1 MAARVDDVTT
11 LEEPPGTLSD
21 ATAAVQ
27 HVASIEYGR
36 VVASVIGTVHDWN
49 LAEDAVQDALA
60 RAVERWPGDGV
71 PANPAAWVT
80 TVARRRAIDLVRH
93 ADAER
98 RAVARLEHEPH
109 DGVVMTQEADDHDD
123 AFPHGDERLKLIF
136 TACHPALT
144 LEARAALTL
153 RTVLNVSIEQLAGI
167 FAVAPATM
175 EKRLVR
181 ARAKIAHANIPYR
194 VPDAAQ
200 LDSRSASVC
209 EVLSALFTIG
219 YSDPTLQ
226 PDPGAEAIR
235 LARLCRQ
242 LLPADSPARLE
253 FTGLLALLLLQH
265 SRRAARTTPDGLS
278 VPFDEQDRELWDVS
292 EIEEGL
298 RLLDDAVEEAVRAG
312 IHGGRHLIR
321 ATVAAEYVRPAP
333 GMEIDHA
340 RIADIYG
347 VLEQVDA
354 SPFVRLNRAV
364 AVANAGRPAEALA
377 LTEAL
382 ESSLGGHHLYS
393 AVRGDL
399 LQRLKRDDEATTA
412 FRDAARAAPTERER
426 RSYSQHA
433 DDIASAST

>member
-1 MAARVDDVTT
+1 MTAPEESPAA
-11 LEEPPGTLSD
+11 PPD
-21 ATAAVQ
+21 ALAAVR
-27 HVASIEYGR
+27 HVASVEYGR
-36 VVASVIGTVHDWN
+36 VIASVIGTVHDWT

-60 RAVERWPGDGV
+60 RAIERWPGGGV
-71 PANPAAWVT
+71 PTNPAAWVT

-98 RAVARLEHEPH
+98 RAVARLEHEAH
-109 DGVVMTQEADDHDD
+109 DGVDADDHDD

-153 RTVLNVSIEQLAGI
+153 RTVLNVPIEQLAGI

-226 PDPGAEAIR
+226 PDPGVEAIR

-242 LLPADSPARLE
+242 LLPSSSPARLE

-265 SRRAARTTPDGLS
+265 SRRAARTTADGLS
-278 VPFDEQDRELWDVS
+278 VTFDEQDRELWDLS

-298 RLLDDAVEEAVRAG
+298 RLLDDAVEVAARAG

-340 RIADIYG
+340 RIADLYE

-377 LTEAL
+377 LTEVL
-382 ESSLGGHHLYS
+382 ETSLGEHHLYS

-399 LQRLKRDDEATTA
+399 LQRLRRVEEASSA

-426 RSYSQHA
+426 RSYVQHA
-433 DDIASAST
+433 DGIASASP

>member
-1 MAARVDDVTT
+1 MAARGDDVTT
-11 LEEPPGTLSD
+11 PEEPPGTLPD
-21 ATAAVQ
+21 AMDAVR
-27 HVASIEYGR
+27 HVASIEYGC
-36 VVASVIGTVHDWN
+36 VVASVIGTVHDWT

-98 RAVARLEHEPH
+98 RAVTRLEHEPH
-109 DGVVMTQEADDHDD
+109 EGIDAHDATDHDD

-153 RTVLNVSIEQLAGI
+153 RTVLNVPIEQLAGI
-167 FAVAPATM
+167 FAVAPTTM

-242 LLPADSPARLE
+242 LLPAYSPARLE

-265 SRRAARTTPDGLS
+265 SRRAARTTADGLS
-278 VPFDEQDRELWDVS
+278 VPFDEQDRGLWDVS

-298 RLLDDAVEEAVRAG
+298 RLLDDAVEEAARAG

-333 GMEIDHA
+333 ATEIDHA
-340 RIADIYG
+340 RIADMYA

-399 LQRLKRDDEATTA
+399 LHRLKRDEEATSA
-412 FRDAARAAPTERER
+412 FRDAARTAPTERER
-426 RSYSQHA
+426 RSYAQHA

>member
-1 MAARVDDVTT
+1 MTT
-11 LEEPPGTLSD
+11 PEEPPGTLPD
-21 ATAAVQ
+21 AMDAVR
-27 HVASIEYGR
+27 HVASIEYGC
-36 VVASVIGTVHDWN
+36 VVASVIGTVHDWT

-98 RAVARLEHEPH
+98 RAVTRLEHEPH
-109 DGVVMTQEADDHDD
+109 EGIDAHDATDHDD

-153 RTVLNVSIEQLAGI
+153 RTVLNVPIEQLAGI
-167 FAVAPATM
+167 FAVAPTTM

-242 LLPADSPARLE
+242 LLPAYSPARLE

-265 SRRAARTTPDGLS
+265 SRRAARTTADGLS
-278 VPFDEQDRELWDVS
+278 VPFDEQDRGLWDVS

-298 RLLDDAVEEAVRAG
+298 RLLDDAVEEAARAG

-333 GMEIDHA
+333 ATEIDHA
-340 RIADIYG
+340 RIADMYA

-399 LQRLKRDDEATTA
+399 LHRLKRDEEATSA
-412 FRDAARAAPTERER
+412 FRDAARTAPTERER
-426 RSYSQHA
+426 RSYAQHA

>member
-1 MAARVDDVTT
+1 MTT
-11 LEEPPGTLSD
+11 PEEPASTLSD
-21 ATAAVQ
+21 AMAAVR

-36 VVASVIGTVHDWN
+36 VVASVIGTVHDWT

-109 DGVVMTQEADDHDD
+109 DGIDAHEADD

-242 LLPADSPARLE
+242 LLPSDSPARLE
-253 FTGLLALLLLQH
+253 FTGLLSLLLLQH

-278 VPFDEQDRELWDVS
+278 VPFDEQDRGLWDVS

-298 RLLDDAVEEAVRAG
+298 RLLDDAVEKAARAG

-364 AVANAGRPAEALA
+364 AVANAGRPHEALA
-377 LTEAL
+377 LAEAL

-399 LQRLKRDDEATTA
+399 LQRLKRVEEASSA

-426 RSYSQHA
+426 LSYAQHA

>member
-1 MAARVDDVTT
+1 MAARGDDVTT
-11 LEEPPGTLSD
+11 PEEPPGTLPD
-21 ATAAVQ
+21 AMDAVR

-36 VVASVIGTVHDWN
+36 VVASVIGTVHDWT

-98 RAVARLEHEPH
+98 RAVTRLEHEPH
-109 DGVVMTQEADDHDD
+109 EGIDAHDATDHDD

-167 FAVAPATM
+167 FAVAPTTM

-242 LLPADSPARLE
+242 LLPAYSPARLE

-265 SRRAARTTPDGLS
+265 SRRAARTTADGLS
-278 VPFDEQDRELWDVS
+278 VPFDEQDRGLWDVS

-298 RLLDDAVEEAVRAG
+298 RLLDDAVEEAARAG

-333 GMEIDHA
+333 ATEIDHA
-340 RIADIYG
+340 RIADMYA

-399 LQRLKRDDEATTA
+399 LHRLKRDEEATSA
-412 FRDAARAAPTERER
+412 FRDAARTAPTERER
-426 RSYSQHA
+426 RSYAQHA

>member
-1 MAARVDDVTT
+1 MTTPEEPAGTLPDAMAAVR
-11 LEEPPGTLSD
+11 
-21 ATAAVQ
+21 

-36 VVASVIGTVHDWN
+36 VVASVIGTVHDWA

-60 RAVERWPGDGV
+60 RGVERWPGDGV

-98 RAVARLEHEPH
+98 RAVARLENEPH
-109 DGVVMTQEADDHDD
+109 EGTDIAPGADDHDD

-136 TACHPALT
+136 TACHPRADLGGPRGVDAPHRPERVDRT
-144 LEARAALTL
+144 ARRDL
-153 RTVLNVSIEQLAGI
+153 RGRTRDDGEETRAG
-167 FAVAPATM
+167 AGQD
-175 EKRLVR
+175 R
-181 ARAKIAHANIPYR
+181 AREHP
-194 VPDAAQ
+194 VP
-200 LDSRSASVC
+200 RSGC
-209 EVLSALFTIG
+209 
-219 YSDPTLQ
+219 
-226 PDPGAEAIR
+226 
-235 LARLCRQ
+235 
-242 LLPADSPARLE
+242 
-253 FTGLLALLLLQH
+253 
-265 SRRAARTTPDGLS
+265 RAARQSKRERLRGPVRPVHHRLLRSDAAARSRRRGHPACSAVPAAAPPRIPRLDSSSRVFSPSCSFSTPAARHAPRPTACPCRSTNRIADCGMS
-278 VPFDEQDRELWDVS
+278 PRS
-292 EIEEGL
+292 REGL
-298 RLLDDAVEEAVRAG
+298 RLLDDAVEEAARAG

-333 GMEIDHA
+333 GTEIDHA
-340 RIADIYG
+340 RIADMYG

-364 AVANAGRPAEALA
+364 AVANAGRQNEALA

-399 LQRLKRDDEATTA
+399 LQRLKRVEEARSA
-412 FRDAARAAPTERER
+412 FRDAARAAPTEREQ
-426 RSYSQHA
+426 RSYAQHA

>member
-11 LEEPPGTLSD
+11 PEEPPGTPPD
-21 ATAAVQ
+21 AMAAVR

-36 VVASVIGTVHDWN
+36 VVASVIGTVHDWT

-109 DGVVMTQEADDHDD
+109 EGIDTHDTDDHDD

-265 SRRAARTTPDGLS
+265 SRRAARTTADGLS

-298 RLLDDAVEEAVRAG
+298 RLLDDAVEEAARAG

-321 ATVAAEYVRPAP
+321 ATVAAEYVRPAA
-333 GMEIDHA
+333 GVEIDHA

-382 ESSLGGHHLYS
+382 ESSLGGHHLHS

-399 LQRLKRDDEATTA
+399 LQRLKRDDEASSA
-412 FRDAARAAPTERER
+412 FREAARTAPTERER
-426 RSYSQHA
+426 RSYVQHA

>member
-1 MAARVDDVTT
+1 MTT
-11 LEEPPGTLSD
+11 PEGPPGTLPD
-21 ATAAVQ
+21 AMAAVR
-27 HVASIEYGR
+27 HVASIEYGC
-36 VVASVIGTVHDWN
+36 VVASVIGTVHDWT

-71 PANPAAWVT
+71 PTNPAAWVT

-109 DGVVMTQEADDHDD
+109 DGADIAQEADDHD

-136 TACHPALT
+136 TACHPALN

-153 RTVLNVSIEQLAGI
+153 RTVLNVSIEQLAAI

-242 LLPADSPARLE
+242 LLPSDSPARLE

-265 SRRAARTTPDGLS
+265 SRRAARTTADGLS
-278 VPFDEQDRELWDVS
+278 VPFDEQDRGLWDVS

-298 RLLDDAVEEAVRAG
+298 RLLDDAVEEAARAG

-321 ATVAAEYVRPAP
+321 ATVAAEYVRPAS
-333 GMEIDHA
+333 GTKIDHA

-354 SPFVRLNRAV
+354 SPFIRLNRAV

-399 LQRLKRDDEATTA
+399 LQRLKRVDEARSA
-412 FRDAARAAPTERER
+412 FLDAARTAPTERER
-426 RSYSQHA
+426 RSYAQHA

>member
-1 MAARVDDVTT
+1 MV
-11 LEEPPGTLSD
+11 
-21 ATAAVQ
+21 AVR

-36 VVASVIGTVHDWN
+36 VVASVIGTVHDWT

-98 RAVARLEHEPH
+98 RAVTRLEHEPH
-109 DGVVMTQEADDHDD
+109 EGIDAHDATDHDD

-153 RTVLNVSIEQLAGI
+153 RTVLNVPIEQLAGI
-167 FAVAPATM
+167 FAVAPTTM

-242 LLPADSPARLE
+242 LLPAYSPARLE

-265 SRRAARTTPDGLS
+265 SRRAARTTADGLS
-278 VPFDEQDRELWDVS
+278 VPFDEQDRGLWDVS

-298 RLLDDAVEEAVRAG
+298 RLLDDAVEEAARAG

-333 GMEIDHA
+333 ATEIDHA
-340 RIADIYG
+340 RIADMYA

-399 LQRLKRDDEATTA
+399 LHRLKRDEEATSA
-412 FRDAARAAPTERER
+412 FRDAARTAPTERER
-426 RSYSQHA
+426 RSYAQHA

>member
-1 MAARVDDVTT
+1 MTT
-11 LEEPPGTLSD
+11 PEERPGTLPD
-21 ATAAVQ
+21 AMAAVR
-27 HVASIEYGR
+27 HVASVEYGR
-36 VVASVIGTVHDWN
+36 VLASVIGTVHDWT

-109 DGVVMTQEADDHDD
+109 EGADAHDATDHDD

-181 ARAKIAHANIPYR
+181 ARAKIAHADIPYR
-194 VPDAAQ
+194 VPDAVQ

-265 SRRAARTTPDGLS
+265 SRRAARTTSGGLS
-278 VPFDEQDRELWDVS
+278 VPFDEQDRGLWDVS

-298 RLLDDAVEEAVRAG
+298 RLLDGAVDEAARAG

-333 GMEIDHA
+333 GTEIDHA
-340 RIADIYG
+340 RIADMYG

-399 LQRLKRDDEATTA
+399 LQRLRRVEEARSA
-412 FRDAARAAPTERER
+412 FRDAARTAPTERER
-426 RSYSQHA
+426 RSYAQHA

>member
-1 MAARVDDVTT
+1 MAAVR
-11 LEEPPGTLSD
+11 
-21 ATAAVQ
+21 

-36 VVASVIGTVHDWN
+36 VVASVIGTVHDWT

-98 RAVARLEHEPH
+98 RAVARLEHEPPPG
-109 DGVVMTQEADDHDD
+109 GVDNTPETDDHED

-298 RLLDDAVEEAVRAG
+298 RLLDDAVEEAARAG

-321 ATVAAEYVRPAP
+321 ATVAAEYVRPDP

-377 LTEAL
+377 LMEAL

-399 LQRLKRDDEATTA
+399 LQRLRRVEEARSA

>member
-1 MAARVDDVTT
+1 MP
-11 LEEPPGTLSD
+11 EGPPGTLPD
-21 ATAAVQ
+21 AMAAVR

-36 VVASVIGTVHDWN
+36 VVASVIGTVHDWT
-49 LAEDAVQDALA
+49 LAEDAVQDALT

-98 RAVARLEHEPH
+98 RAVTRLEHEPH
-109 DGVVMTQEADDHDD
+109 DGVDNTREADDHDD

-235 LARLCRQ
+235 LARLCGSCSPRTPR
-242 LLPADSPARLE
+242 LDSS
-253 FTGLLALLLLQH
+253 
-265 SRRAARTTPDGLS
+265 SRAFSPSCSFSTPAARHARRPTACPCRSMNRIANCGMSPRSTKGYGFSTTP
-278 VPFDEQDRELWDVS
+278 
-292 EIEEGL
+292 
-298 RLLDDAVEEAVRAG
+298 
-312 IHGGRHLIR
+312 
-321 ATVAAEYVRPAP
+321 
-333 GMEIDHA
+333 
-340 RIADIYG
+340 
-347 VLEQVDA
+347 
-354 SPFVRLNRAV
+354 
-364 AVANAGRPAEALA
+364 
-377 LTEAL
+377 
-382 ESSLGGHHLYS
+382 
-393 AVRGDL
+393 
-399 LQRLKRDDEATTA
+399 
-412 FRDAARAAPTERER
+412 
-426 RSYSQHA
+426 
-433 DDIASAST
+433 

>member
-1 MAARVDDVTT
+1 MAAVR
-11 LEEPPGTLSD
+11 
-21 ATAAVQ
+21 
-27 HVASIEYGR
+27 HVASIEYGC
-36 VVASVIGTVHDWN
+36 VVASVIGTVHDWT

-109 DGVVMTQEADDHDD
+109 DGADIAQEADDHD

-136 TACHPALT
+136 TACHPALN

-153 RTVLNVSIEQLAGI
+153 RTVLNVSIEQLAAI

-242 LLPADSPARLE
+242 LLPSDSPARLE

-265 SRRAARTTPDGLS
+265 SRRAARTTADGLS
-278 VPFDEQDRELWDVS
+278 VPFDEQDRGLWDVS

-298 RLLDDAVEEAVRAG
+298 RLLDDAVEEAARAG
-312 IHGGRHLIR
+312 IHGRGRIRPPRLGDEDRPRPHRRHLRGAGTGGCIAVHPPEPCGRRGERGTTGRSPR
-321 ATVAAEYVRPAP
+321 AD
-333 GMEIDHA
+333 GGA
-340 RIADIYG
+340 RE
-347 VLEQVDA
+347 L
-354 SPFVRLNRAV
+354 
-364 AVANAGRPAEALA
+364 AGRTPP
-377 LTEAL
+377 
-382 ESSLGGHHLYS
+382 
-393 AVRGDL
+393 L
-399 LQRLKRDDEATTA
+399 LSGAGRSP
-412 FRDAARAAPTERER
+412 AAPQAR
-426 RSYSQHA
+426 R
-433 DDIASAST
+433 

>member
-11 LEEPPGTLSD
+11 PEESPGTFPD
-21 ATAAVQ
+21 AMAAVR

-36 VVASVIGTVHDWN
+36 VVASVIGTVHDWT

-109 DGVVMTQEADDHDD
+109 QRSDITPKADDHD

-153 RTVLNVSIEQLAGI
+153 RTVLNVSIEQLAAI

-226 PDPGAEAIR
+226 PDPGVEAIR

-265 SRRAARTTPDGLS
+265 SRRAARTTTDGLS

-298 RLLDDAVEEAVRAG
+298 RLLDGAVDEAARAG

-321 ATVAAEYVRPAP
+321 ATVAAEYVRPAS
-333 GMEIDHA
+333 GTEIDHA

-399 LQRLKRDDEATTA
+399 LQRLRRVEEARSA
-412 FRDAARAAPTERER
+412 FRDAARTAPTERER

>member
-1 MAARVDDVTT
+1 MAAVR
-11 LEEPPGTLSD
+11 
-21 ATAAVQ
+21 

-36 VVASVIGTVHDWN
+36 VVASVIGTVHDWT

-60 RAVERWPGDGV
+60 RAVERWPRDGV

-98 RAVARLEHEPH
+98 RAVTRLEHEPREAP
-109 DGVVMTQEADDHDD
+109 DITQEADDHD

-242 LLPADSPARLE
+242 LLPSDSPARLE

-298 RLLDDAVEEAVRAG
+298 RLLDDAVEEAARAG

-340 RIADIYG
+340 RIADMYG

-364 AVANAGRPAEALA
+364 AVANAGRPTEALA

-399 LQRLKRDDEATTA
+399 LQRLKRDDEASSA
-412 FRDAARAAPTERER
+412 FRDAARTAPTERER
-426 RSYSQHA
+426 RSYAQHA
-433 DDIASAST
+433 DDLASAST

>member
-1 MAARVDDVTT
+1 MP
-11 LEEPPGTLSD
+11 EGPPGTLPD
-21 ATAAVQ
+21 AMAAVR

-36 VVASVIGTVHDWN
+36 VVASVIGTVHDWT

-98 RAVARLEHEPH
+98 RAVARLEHEPPPG
-109 DGVVMTQEADDHDD
+109 GVDNTPETDDHED

-298 RLLDDAVEEAVRAG
+298 RLLDDAVEEAARAG

-321 ATVAAEYVRPAP
+321 ATVAAEYVRPDP

-377 LTEAL
+377 LMEAL

-399 LQRLKRDDEATTA
+399 LQRLRRVEEARSA

>member
-1 MAARVDDVTT
+1 M
-11 LEEPPGTLSD
+11 D
-21 ATAAVQ
+21 AVR
-27 HVASIEYGR
+27 HVASIEYGC
-36 VVASVIGTVHDWN
+36 VVASVIGTVHDWT

-98 RAVARLEHEPH
+98 RAVTRLEHEPH
-109 DGVVMTQEADDHDD
+109 EGIDAHDATDHDD

-153 RTVLNVSIEQLAGI
+153 RTVLNVPIEQLAGI
-167 FAVAPATM
+167 FAVAPTTM

-242 LLPADSPARLE
+242 LLPAYSPARLE

-265 SRRAARTTPDGLS
+265 SRRAARTTADGLS
-278 VPFDEQDRELWDVS
+278 VPFDEQDRGLWDVS

-298 RLLDDAVEEAVRAG
+298 RLLDDAVEEAARAG

-333 GMEIDHA
+333 ATEIDHA
-340 RIADIYG
+340 RIADMYA

-399 LQRLKRDDEATTA
+399 LHRLKRDEEATSA
-412 FRDAARAAPTERER
+412 FRDAARTAPTERER
-426 RSYSQHA
+426 RSYAQHA

>member
-1 MAARVDDVTT
+1 M
-11 LEEPPGTLSD
+11 
-21 ATAAVQ
+21 
-27 HVASIEYGR
+27 
-36 VVASVIGTVHDWN
+36 
-49 LAEDAVQDALA
+49 
-60 RAVERWPGDGV
+60 
-71 PANPAAWVT
+71 
-80 TVARRRAIDLVRH
+80 
-93 ADAER
+93 
-98 RAVARLEHEPH
+98 ARLEHEPH
-109 DGVVMTQEADDHDD
+109 EGIDTHEADD

-153 RTVLNVSIEQLAGI
+153 RTVLNVPIEQLAGI

-181 ARAKIAHANIPYR
+181 ARAKIAHADIPYR

-242 LLPADSPARLE
+242 LLPSDSPARLE
-253 FTGLLALLLLQH
+253 FTGLLSLLLQH

-278 VPFDEQDRELWDVS
+278 LAFDDQDRGLWDVS

-298 RLLDDAVEEAVRAG
+298 QLLDDAVDEAARAG
-312 IHGGRHLIR
+312 IHGGRHLIG
-321 ATVAAEYVRPAP
+321 ATVAAEYVRPTP

-364 AVANAGRPAEALA
+364 AVANAGRPTEALA
-377 LTEAL
+377 LTC
-382 ESSLGGHHLYS
+382 
-393 AVRGDL
+393 R
-399 LQRLKRDDEATTA
+399 
-412 FRDAARAAPTERER
+412 
-426 RSYSQHA
+426 
-433 DDIASAST
+433 

>member
-1 MAARVDDVTT
+1 MAAVR
-11 LEEPPGTLSD
+11 
-21 ATAAVQ
+21 

-36 VVASVIGTVHDWN
+36 VVASVIGTVHDWT

-60 RAVERWPGDGV
+60 RAVERWPGGGV

-109 DGVVMTQEADDHDD
+109 EGADTHDTTGHDD

-200 LDSRSASVC
+200 LDSRSASVS

-242 LLPADSPARLE
+242 LLPSDSPARLE
-253 FTGLLALLLLQH
+253 FTGLLSLLLLQH
-265 SRRAARTTPDGLS
+265 SRRAARTTADGLS
-278 VPFDEQDRELWDVS
+278 VPFDEQDRGLWDVS

-298 RLLDDAVEEAVRAG
+298 RLLDDAVEEAARAG

-321 ATVAAEYVRPAP
+321 ATVAAEYVRHAP
-333 GMEIDHA
+333 GIEIDHA

-364 AVANAGRPAEALA
+364 AVANAGRPHEALA
-377 LTEAL
+377 LAEAL

-399 LQRLKRDDEATTA
+399 LQRLKRVEEASSA

-426 RSYSQHA
+426 LSYAQHA

>member
-1 MAARVDDVTT
+1 MAAVR
-11 LEEPPGTLSD
+11 
-21 ATAAVQ
+21 
-27 HVASIEYGR
+27 HVASIEYGG
-36 VVASVIGTVHDWN
+36 VVASVIGTVHDWT

-80 TVARRRAIDLVRH
+80 TVARRRAIDRVRH

-109 DGVVMTQEADDHDD
+109 ESTDIAQEAYDHD

-167 FAVAPATM
+167 FAVAPAAM

-242 LLPADSPARLE
+242 LLPSDSPARLE

-298 RLLDDAVEEAVRAG
+298 RLLDDAVEEAARAG

-321 ATVAAEYVRPAP
+321 ATVAAEYVRPSP
-333 GMEIDHA
+333 GTEIDHA

-377 LTEAL
+377 LMEAL

-399 LQRLKRDDEATTA
+399 LQRLRRVEEARSA

-426 RSYSQHA
+426 RSYTQHA

>member
-1 MAARVDDVTT
+1 MTVP
-11 LEEPPGTLSD
+11 EEPPGTLPD
-21 ATAAVQ
+21 AMVVVR
-27 HVASIEYGR
+27 HVASIEYGC
-36 VVASVIGTVHDWN
+36 VVASVIGTVHDWT

-80 TVARRRAIDLVRH
+80 TVARRRAIDRVRH

-109 DGVVMTQEADDHDD
+109 ESTDIAQEAYDHD

-153 RTVLNVSIEQLAGI
+153 RTVLNVSIEQLAAI

-226 PDPGAEAIR
+226 PDPGAGAIR

-242 LLPADSPARLE
+242 LLPSDSPARLE

-265 SRRAARTTPDGLS
+265 SRRAARTTADGLS
-278 VPFDEQDRELWDVS
+278 VPFDEQDRGLWDVS

-298 RLLDDAVEEAVRAG
+298 RLLDDAVEEAARAG

-321 ATVAAEYVRPAP
+321 ATVAAEYVRPAA
-333 GMEIDHA
+333 GTEIDHA
-340 RIADIYG
+340 RIADMYG

-364 AVANAGRPAEALA
+364 AVANAGRPTEALA

-399 LQRLKRDDEATTA
+399 LQRLKRDEEARSA
-412 FRDAARAAPTERER
+412 FRDAARTAPTERER
-426 RSYSQHA
+426 RSYAQHA

>member
-1 MAARVDDVTT
+1 MTT
-11 LEEPPGTLSD
+11 PEEPPGTLPD
-21 ATAAVQ
+21 AMDAVR

-36 VVASVIGTVHDWN
+36 VVASVIGTVHDWT

-98 RAVARLEHEPH
+98 RAVTRLEHEPH
-109 DGVVMTQEADDHDD
+109 EGIDAHDATDHDD

-153 RTVLNVSIEQLAGI
+153 RTVLNVPIEQLAGI
-167 FAVAPATM
+167 FAVAPTTM

-242 LLPADSPARLE
+242 LLPAYSPARLE

-265 SRRAARTTPDGLS
+265 SRRAARTTADGLS
-278 VPFDEQDRELWDVS
+278 VPFDEQDRELWDVA
-292 EIEEGL
+292 EIKEGL
-298 RLLDDAVEEAVRAG
+298 RLLDGAVEEAARAG

-377 LTEAL
+377 LTKAL

-399 LQRLKRDDEATTA
+399 LQRLKRVEEARSA
-412 FRDAARAAPTERER
+412 FRDAARTAPTERER
-426 RSYSQHA
+426 RSYAQHA
-433 DDIASAST
+433 DNIASAST